1 MFTINESFKKEYEQ
15 FLLNESENDL
25 SIALEELEEGYKAYS
40 GAFQTLQEYF
50 NMYPLSEDIDF
61 EYGRDVEGAKIG
73 SRSSDFTVSDL
84 EAAVRAKDARQA
96 AELNAIAQK
105 YSNENFVRARKEKN
119 AELANDMLRKMGG
132 LIADDKDGE
141 MYAYSPEAGMAVA
154 KKVSEMKFP
163 QNIIF
168 FIQQIIHWVGK
179 FLLSIIN
186 KITNGIRRLVGLD
199 TKEQKVDVSMQ
210 LAKLKKLS
218 ITGTPTGGSAPQK
231 YVTLSYVDADKLA
244 ALNECKT
251 EEEIN
256 SVVLNEAETVSLASS
271 EVSKRIPIITM
282 NLADNFED
290 LNLVIDKF
298 FEVFDNSY
306 GSMGEFLF
314 GTDDLELVLRQFQVI
329 IGDLKKGNLPSY
341 AISGKTFEQN
351 QIDRDRL
358 LVVRDKTLINTDKL
372 KEIYT
377 QLKNKSLTIVQM
389 LANKRL
395 MAAVDMAGAYKFY
408 SAATYEAMKKILN
421 VLEIRLK
428 DAEKMEK
435 MLNKM
440 KVSFDKITVELRKQ
454 TNVVSNLLGSSYQ
467 FYHQQLMNNLL
478 ESSRIMTQLTTL
490 RMATLSLYIKCL
502 RDIQQSI
509 YVANDQVGVGKK
521 RLH

>member
-15 FLLNESENDL
+15 FLLTESENDINL
-25 SIALEELEEGYKAYS
+25 ALEELEEGYNAYS
-40 GAFQTLQEYF
+40 DAFQTLQEYF
-50 NMYPLSEDIDF
+50 KLYPLEEDIEF
-61 EYGRDVEGAKIG
+61 VRDTGAEPTVQ
-73 SRSSDFTVSDL
+73 SEFTASDI
-84 EAAVRAKDARQA
+84 EAAVRAKDARRT

-105 YSNENFVRARKEKN
+105 YSNENFNKVRKEKN
-119 AELANDMLRKMGG
+119 AELANDMLRKMGT
-132 LIADDKDGE
+132 LIADGKDGE

-168 FIQQIIHWVGK
+168 FIQQIIQWVGK

-218 ITGTPTGGSAPQK
+218 IVGTPTAGSTPQK

-244 ALNECKT
+244 TLNECKT

-256 SVVLNEAETVSLASS
+256 SVVLNEAETISLSSS
-271 EVSKRIPIITM
+271 EVTKRIPIITM

-290 LNLVIDKF
+290 MNLIIDKF

-306 GSMGEFLF
+306 GSMGEYLF
-314 GTDDLELVLRQFQVI
+314 STEDLELVLKQFQVI
-329 IGDLKKGNLPSY
+329 LTDLKKGNLPSY
-341 AISGKTFEQN
+341 ALSGKTFEQN

-358 LVVRDKTLINTDKL
+358 LIIRDKTLINTDKL
-372 KEIYT
+372 KDIYT
-377 QLKNKSLTIVQM
+377 QLKNKCLTIVSM
-389 LANKRL
+389 IANKRL

-408 SAATYEAMKKILN
+408 SAATYEAMEKILK
-421 VLEIRLK
+421 VLEVRLS

-435 MLNKM
+435 KLNNM
-440 KVSFDKITVELRKQ
+440 KTAYDKITVELRKQ
-454 TNVVSNLLGSSYQ
+454 SNMITNLLGSNYQ
-467 FYHQQLMNNLL
+467 FYHQQLMSNLL

-502 RDIQQSI
+502 KDIQQSI
-509 YVANDQVGVGKK
+509 YVVNDQVGVKK
-521 RLH
+521 KKKH